1 MEIYKQKSI
10 KTPQWYA
17 TTINQEKI
25 NIMLDSAT
33 PYSIIPS
40 DSYLIEWK
48 TKTNF
53 RLYPLQLYL

>member
-1 MEIYKQKSI
+1 M
-10 KTPQWYA
+10 PQWYA

-33 PYSIIPS
+33 PYSIIS
-40 DSYLIEWK
+40 GDSYLIKWK

-53 RLYPLQLYL
+53 RLYPLQSYL